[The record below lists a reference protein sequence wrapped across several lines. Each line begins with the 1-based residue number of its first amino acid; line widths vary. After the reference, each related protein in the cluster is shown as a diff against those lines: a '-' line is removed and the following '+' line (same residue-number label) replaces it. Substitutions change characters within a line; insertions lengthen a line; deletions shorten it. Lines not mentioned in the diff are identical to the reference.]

1 MLVSCELCG
10 TKYRVDPKRL
20 HKDKVKARCSRC
32 GHTFVVR
39 RSEEP
44 EPDDFEPSLIAAEP
58 PRPSEHED
66 EEEEHDADA
75 AIPVARPKP
84 HPLRPP
90 ADREGAP
97 AKRAIPF
104 AVLAVF
110 LLAIAAAAYY
120 FYSKGLILQKKE
132 RVPPSSMASPGI
144 PQVTIDPD
152 IRAYFLE
159 NMSAGQIFVV
169 EGKAVNESGG
179 PVSFVLVEGKLY
191 TTEKQP
197 AQVQKAYCGNTM
209 SRDELMRLDMTQI
222 QNVMMNREG
231 KDLSNVHIPSMG
243 KVPFMIV
250 FHNLP
255 ELSLLSDYSVEVVNA
270 QADK

>member
-10 TKYRVDPKRL
+10 TRYRVDPKRL

-39 RSEEP
+39 RSQESEP
-44 EPDDFEPSLIAAEP
+44 EPEFEPSMVAPEEPDVSRGAEEQDTEGP
-58 PRPSEHED
+58 
-66 EEEEHDADA
+66 
-75 AIPVARPKP
+75 IPVARPAP
-84 HPLRPP
+84 RPLRPP
-90 ADREGAP
+90 VARERSSS
-97 AKRAIPF
+97 KQVVTF
-104 AVLAVF
+104 VVLALI
-110 LLAIAAAAYY
+110 LLGVAAAAYY
-120 FYSKGLILQKKE
+120 LYSNGMLFQKKATP
-132 RVPPSSMASPGI
+132 VPGSVTSTGI
-144 PQVTIDPD
+144 PQITIDPD

-209 SRDELMRLDMTQI
+209 TRDELTRLDMTQI

-250 FHNLP
+250 FYNLP

>member
-1 MLVSCELCG
+1 MLVTCELCG

-20 HKDKVKARCSRC
+20 HKDKVKARCTRC
-32 GHTFVVR
+32 GHTFIVR
-39 RSEEP
+39 RTAEPEP
-44 EPDDFEPSLIAAEP
+44 EPDFEPMDVAPDDHESFHEP
-58 PRPSEHED
+58 EPQEAVS
-66 EEEEHDADA
+66 A
-75 AIPVARPKP
+75 ARPEP
-84 HPLRPP
+84 RVLRPP
-90 ADREGAP
+90 AKERPRSRQALVIAMAAFLCLG
-97 AKRAIPF
+97 I
-104 AVLAVF
+104 AV
-110 LLAIAAAAYY
+110 AAYY
-120 FYSKGLILQKKE
+120 LYSKGMLPTRGSKTDKAA
-132 RVPPSSMASPGI
+132 MTSPGI

-159 NMSAGQIFVV
+159 NASAGQIFVV
-169 EGKAVNESGG
+169 EGKAVNEAAG

-197 AQVQKAYCGNTM
+197 AQVQKAYCGNIM
-209 SRDELMRLDMTQI
+209 SREELMRMDMTQI
-222 QNVMMNREG
+222 QNAMMNREG

-243 KVPFMIV
+243 KVPFMVV

>member
-1 MLVSCELCG
+1 MLVTCELCG
-10 TKYRVDPKRL
+10 TKYRVDPRRL

-39 RSEEP
+39 RTAEPEP
-44 EPDDFEPSLIAAEP
+44 EPDFEPM
-58 PRPSEHED
+58 
-66 EEEEHDADA
+66 DA
-75 AIPVARPKP
+75 APDEQESFQEPEVQETVAAIRPEP
-84 HPLRPP
+84 RVLRPP
-90 ADREGAP
+90 AGKDRPRSRRGLMLS
-97 AKRAIPF
+97 
-104 AVLAVF
+104 VLALL
-110 LLAIAAAAYY
+110 LLAVVAAVYY
-120 FYSKGLILQKKE
+120 FYFAGIFPTGGPKADKA
-132 RVPPSSMASPGI
+132 PPASAGI

-159 NMSAGQIFVV
+159 NASAGQIFVV
-169 EGKAVNESGG
+169 EGKAINEAAT

-197 AQVQKAYCGNTM
+197 AQVQKAYCGNMM
-209 SRDELMRLDMTQI
+209 SREELMRMDMAQI
-222 QNVMMNREG
+222 QNAMMNREG

>member
-1 MLVSCELCG
+1 MMLVTCELCG

-39 RSEEP
+39 RTAEP
-44 EPDDFEPSLIAAEP
+44 EPEPEFEPMDVASEDQGRFQEPEPQEAVAA
-58 PRPSEHED
+58 
-66 EEEEHDADA
+66 
-75 AIPVARPKP
+75 ARPEP
-84 HPLRPP
+84 RVLRPP
-90 ADREGAP
+90 AGAE
-97 AKRAIPF
+97 RSRSRRGLGITL
-104 AVLAVF
+104 AVL
-110 LLAIAAAAYY
+110 LCLGIAAAIYY
-120 FYSKGLILQKKE
+120 LYSKGMISTMGTKTDK
-132 RVPPSSMASPGI
+132 PAATSAGI

-159 NMSAGQIFVV
+159 NASAGQIFVV
-169 EGKAVNESGG
+169 EGKAVNEAAG

-197 AQVQKAYCGNTM
+197 AQVQKAYCGNIM
-209 SRDELMRLDMTQI
+209 SREELMRLDMTQI
-222 QNVMMNREG
+222 QNTMMNREG

>member
-39 RSEEP
+39 RPEEP
-44 EPDDFEPSLIAAEP
+44 EPDDFDPSLMAEEET
-58 PRPSEHED
+58 RPSEHED
-66 EEEEHDADA
+66 EEQHDADA
-75 AIPVARPKP
+75 AIPVTRPAP
-84 HPLRPP
+84 QVLRPFTP
-90 ADREGAP
+90 RERSAS
-97 AKRAIPF
+97 KRGILF
-104 AVLAVF
+104 AVLTIV
-110 LLAIAAAAYY
+110 LLAVAAATYY
-120 FYSKGLILQKKE
+120 LYSKGLILQEKDKVE
-132 RVPPSSMASPGI
+132 PSAVTSTGM

-197 AQVQKAYCGNTM
+197 AQIQKAYCGNIM
-209 SRDELMRLDMTQI
+209 SREELMRLDMTQI

-250 FHNLP
+250 FYNLP
-255 ELSLLSDYSVEVVNA
+255 ELSLLSDYSVEVTNA
-270 QADK
+270 LAEK

>member
-20 HKDKVKARCSRC
+20 HKDKVKARCTRC

-39 RSEEP
+39 RTSEPEP
-44 EPDDFEPSLIAAEP
+44 EPDFEPEVPVPEEP
-58 PRPSEHED
+58 QRIHGQEP
-66 EEEEHDADA
+66 EE
-75 AIPVARPKP
+75 AIPVARPETRV
-84 HPLRPP
+84 LRPS
-90 ADREGAP
+90 AGRERP
-97 AKRAIPF
+97 RAGR
-104 AVLAVF
+104 AVTYTVLAVVV
-110 LLAIAAAAYY
+110 LGIAAAVAYLY
-120 FYSKGLILQKKE
+120 FKGTLFPGKDKSQQTPLTS
-132 RVPPSSMASPGI
+132 VGI

-159 NMSAGQIFVV
+159 NVSAGQIFVV

-197 AQVQKAYCGNTM
+197 AQVQKAYCGNVMT
-209 SRDELMRLDMTQI
+209 RDELTRMEMTQI
-222 QNVMMNREG
+222 QNAMMNREG

-255 ELSLLSDYSVEVVNA
+255 ELSVLSDYSVEVVNA

>member
-1 MLVSCELCG
+1 MLVTCELCG
-10 TKYRVDPKRL
+10 TRYRVDPKRL

-39 RSEEP
+39 RP
-44 EPDDFEPSLIAAEP
+44 EKPERDDFDPSVNAAEP
-58 PRPSEHED
+58 TSPSEHED
-66 EEEEHDADA
+66 GKKERDADA
-75 AIPVARPKP
+75 AIPVVRPEP
-84 HPLRPP
+84 RILRPP
-90 ADREGAP
+90 AARKSASP
-97 AKRAIPF
+97 KRATFF
-104 AVLAVF
+104 AVLAF
-110 LLAIAAAAYY
+110 LLLAIAAGAYY
-120 FYSKGLILQKKE
+120 LYSTGVIPQKKAKE
-132 RVPPSSMASPGI
+132 QPSSMALPGI
-144 PQVTIDPD
+144 PRVTIDPD

-222 QNVMMNREG
+222 QNVMMHREG
-231 KDLSNVHIPSMG
+231 KDLSNVHLPSMG

>member
-20 HKDKVKARCSRC
+20 HKDRVKARCSRC

-44 EPDDFEPSLIAAEP
+44 EPDDFDPSLMAAEP
-58 PRPSEHED
+58 ARPSEHED
-66 EEEEHDADA
+66 EEEERDADA
-75 AIPVARPKP
+75 AIPVARPEP
-84 HPLRPP
+84 RVLRPP
-90 ADREGAP
+90 VTQKETP
-97 AKRAIPF
+97 TKRLIPF
-104 AVLAVF
+104 AVLAVL
-110 LLAIAAAAYY
+110 LLAIAGAGYY
-120 FYSKGLILQKKE
+120 FYSKGLIFQKKE
-132 RVPPSSMASPGI
+132 KVQSSSVGSPGI

-159 NMSAGQIFVV
+159 NLSAGQIFVV

-231 KDLSNVHIPSMG
+231 KDLSNIHIPSMG

-255 ELSLLSDYSVEVVNA
+255 ELSLLSDYSVEVINA

>member
-1 MLVSCELCG
+1 MLVTCELCG

-20 HKDKVKARCSRC
+20 HKDKVKARCTRC
-32 GHTFVVR
+32 GHTFVVYR
-39 RSEEP
+39 TAEPEP
-44 EPDDFEPSLIAAEP
+44 EPDFEPMDTAPDEP
-58 PRPSEHED
+58 ESAQEPEPQESVST
-66 EEEEHDADA
+66 
-75 AIPVARPKP
+75 VARPEP
-84 HPLRPP
+84 RVLRPP
-90 ADREGAP
+90 VGKERSRSRRGLV
-97 AKRAIPF
+97 F
-104 AVLAVF
+104 AALAVF
-110 LLAIAAAAYY
+110 LLGIAAAGYY
-120 FYSKGLILQKKE
+120 FYSTGMFPLGKPKAE
-132 RVPPSSMASPGI
+132 NMTPPTTAV

-159 NMSAGQIFVV
+159 NASAGQIFVV
-169 EGKAVNESGG
+169 EGKAVNESAS

-197 AQVQKAYCGNTM
+197 ALVQKAYCGNIM
-209 SRDELMRLDMTQI
+209 SREELMRMDMTQI
-222 QNVMMNREG
+222 QNAMMNREG

>member
-1 MLVSCELCG
+1 MLVTCELCG

-20 HKDKVKARCSRC
+20 HKDKVKARCTRC
-32 GHTFVVR
+32 GHTFIVR
-39 RSEEP
+39 RTAEPEP
-44 EPDDFEPSLIAAEP
+44 EPDVEPMDVAPDDQERFQEP
-58 PRPSEHED
+58 ESQEAVPLARPQPGVLRPSVGKE
-66 EEEEHDADA
+66 
-75 AIPVARPKP
+75 PARSRRG
-84 HPLRPP
+84 LT
-90 ADREGAP
+90 
-97 AKRAIPF
+97 F
-104 AVLAVF
+104 AVLG
-110 LLAIAAAAYY
+110 LLLLGIAGAAYY
-120 FYSKGLILQKKE
+120 LYSKGTL
-132 RVPPSSMASPGI
+132 PSGRTKTDKPAVTSAGI

-159 NMSAGQIFVV
+159 NASAGQIFVV
-169 EGKAVNESGG
+169 EGKAVNEAAG

-197 AQVQKAYCGNTM
+197 AQVQKAYCGNIMT
-209 SRDELMRLDMTQI
+209 REELMRMDMTQI
-222 QNVMMNREG
+222 QNAMMNREG